1 LLFSKISKQK
11 KRMMLQKLILHAGT
25 PKTGTTSVQRYLDG
39 HRAALLRKG
48 ILYPRAQM
56 APDQKPKHQWIV
68 DALLAGDRG
77 DFTEKI
83 EQVLA
88 EANPDT
94 HTIILSTEGLFNHW
108 WSFTAAGR
116 DALASLVD
124 RFSVSVWVW
133 FRDPV
138 SFVRSD
144 YIQMLKNPRGHV
156 SCFGQDLSVDEVLD
170 DHWFS
175 KHLDYIGFVKEVDAV
190 LGPGTVVPFAYY
202 GDTVYAFLTSL
213 GVEYAEPASL
223 RANRTLGEVGVEL
236 LRIFNRY
243 DLPEEKKRAGV
254 ALIGEV
260 DALLGLASQ
269 PLKLTPAT
277 EERILSL
284 ASKSVYVLKRD
295 FGLSLRC
302 EAPESVPIM

>member
-1 LLFSKISKQK
+1 
-11 KRMMLQKLILHAGT
+11 MLQRLILHAGT
-25 PKTGTTSVQRYLDG
+25 PKTGTTSLQRYLDG

-48 ILYPRAQM
+48 ILYPQAEM

-68 DALLAGDRG
+68 GALLADDGG
-77 DFTEKI
+77 VFTEKM

-108 WSFTAAGR
+108 WNFTAAGR
-116 DALASLVD
+116 DTLASLLD

-144 YIQMLKNPRGHV
+144 YIQMLKNPRGHG
-156 SCFGQDLSVDEVLD
+156 SCFGQDLSVEEVLD
-170 DHWFS
+170 DPWFS
-175 KHLDYIGFVKEVDAV
+175 KHLDYIGFVRDVDAI
-190 LGPGTVVPFAYY
+190 LGPGTVVPFAYN
-202 GDTVYAFLTSL
+202 GDTVGTFLTSL
-213 GVEYAEPASL
+213 GAEYTEPANL
-223 RANRTLGEVGVEL
+223 NANRTLGEVGVEL
-236 LRIFNRY
+236 LRIFNRH
-243 DLPEEKKRAGV
+243 DLPEEEKRAGV

-260 DALLGLASQ
+260 DSLLGLASQ
-269 PLKLTPAT
+269 PLRFTPRT

-284 ASKSVYVLKRD
+284 ASQSVSALRRD
-295 FGLSLRC
+295 FGLLLRC
-302 EAPESVPIM
+302 EVHEGVPDMVSSKSHPGYES